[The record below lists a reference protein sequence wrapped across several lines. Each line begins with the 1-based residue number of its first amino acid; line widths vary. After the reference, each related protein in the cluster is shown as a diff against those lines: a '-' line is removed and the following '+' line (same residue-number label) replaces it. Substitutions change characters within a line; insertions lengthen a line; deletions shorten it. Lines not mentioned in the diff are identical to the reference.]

1 MKRIYTICVLVL
13 LHCSSLWAQEDI
25 YPVNNVR
32 DNRPEVYFLKN
43 ATIFKDYETKLENA
57 SLLIE
62 EGIVKAIGADIS
74 APKGTREIDL
84 KGKFIYPAFIDL
96 HSDFGL
102 SEIPKGKPFSF
113 GSPEVVYPQTKG
125 AFNVNDAIKSSYN
138 AAEDFT
144 LAAKDAETLRNIGF
158 GTVLSS
164 KKDGLARG
172 TSALINL
179 VDEGDNKALI
189 SSNVAAHYS
198 FKKGSSSQSYP
209 ISQMGCVAVLRQ
221 TYLDAKWY
229 ESNLNK
235 EFFDNSLE
243 AWNVSQSLPQ
253 IFDAKDWQSVLLAD
267 KIGDEFGVQ
276 YIIVGSGEE
285 YKRIEEI
292 KATGAKLIVPINF
305 PDAYEVED
313 PFEARNIK
321 LADMMHW
328 ELAPGNLAALEK
340 AGIDFSLTADGLKSK
355 GDFLVNLRKAVK
367 NGLTATTALKAIT
380 YNPAQFINAGST
392 VGSLEN
398 GNMANF
404 VIFSEDLFEEESE
417 LMENWVNGKQFI
429 IKKKDETDYAG
440 KYLLEVGDSTFN
452 LEVSGKPAKHT
463 FKIVINDSTKIDVNA
478 GLEETLINLSFAPN
492 KTEKAVIRLSG
503 WIDGKTF
510 KGKGQLT
517 DGTWVEWNA
526 AYTGELDKD
535 DEDKDEK
542 NEEEKEKELTAKVLF
557 PFLPYGNEKLPP
569 AKNYLIKNATVWT
582 NEIDGILEGTDVY
595 VEDGKIKRIG
605 KDLSVKGAIEID
617 GTGKHLTSGIIDEHT
632 HIALNNVNDVA
643 TNSGMVRMED
653 VIDSDD
659 INIYRQLAGGVTAAQ
674 LLHGSANPVGGQ
686 SALVKFRWG
695 AAPTEMLIKDAD
707 KYIKFALGENVK
719 RSSNNNS
726 VRYPQ
731 TRMGVE
737 QVFMDGFSRAKTY
750 EAEWTAF
757 NSLSSSAKSSSTPP
771 RRDLM
776 LETMAEIINKD
787 RFITCHSYV
796 QSEINMLMKVA
807 EKFDFNVN
815 TFTHILEGYKVADK
829 MASHGAGGST
839 FADWWAYKF
848 EVRYAIPYN
857 PILMKMAGVTVAI
870 NSDDAEMA
878 RRLNQEAAKSVK
890 YGGMSE
896 EDALKMVTLN
906 PAKLLHLDDRMG
918 SVKVGKD
925 ADLVLWND
933 HPLSIYAKPEKTMVD
948 GILYF
953 DIEEDQKKREEIFK
967 ERTRLIQKMQ
977 ETKKNGAK
985 TQSVEPSVHQF
996 WHCDDLHFGQ
1006 FE

>member
-13 LHCSSLWAQEDI
+13 LHCSGLWAQEDI

-32 DNRPEVYFLKN
+32 DNRPEIYFLKN
-43 ATIFKDYETKLENA
+43 ATIFKDYQTKLENA

-62 EGIVKAIGADIS
+62 DGVVKAIGTNLS
-74 APKGTREIDL
+74 VPKGAREIDL
-84 KGKFIYPAFIDL
+84 NGKFIYPAFIDL
-96 HSDFGL
+96 HSDYGL
-102 SEIPKGKPFSF
+102 SEVPKGKPFSF
-113 GSPEVVYPQTKG
+113 GSPEVVSPQTKG

-138 AAEDFT
+138 AAEDFNI
-144 LAAKDAETLRNIGF
+144 AGKEAGDLRKAGF
-158 GTVLSS
+158 GTVLAS
-164 KKDGLARG
+164 KRDGLARG

-179 VDEGDNKALI
+179 LDELENEALLQ
-189 SSNVAAHYS
+189 SNVAAHYS
-198 FKKGSSSQSYP
+198 FKKGSSPQSYP
-209 ISQMGCVAVLRQ
+209 ISLMGCVAVLRQ

-229 ESNLNK
+229 SSNKNQS
-235 EFFDNSLE
+235 FFDNSLE
-243 AWNVSQSLPQ
+243 AWNASQKLPQ

-276 YIIVGSGEE
+276 YIIIGGGEE
-285 YKRIEEI
+285 YKRIAEI
-292 KATGAKLIVPINF
+292 KATNARLIVPLNF

-313 PFEARNIK
+313 PFETQNIK

-340 AGIDFSLTADGLKSK
+340 AGIDFSLTADGLSNKS
-355 GDFLVNLRKAVK
+355 DFLANLRKAVK
-367 NGLTATTALKAIT
+367 NGLSKTTALKAVSF
-380 YNPAQFINAGST
+380 NPAQFIEAGSSL
-392 VGSLEN
+392 GSLEN
-398 GNMANF
+398 GKMANF
-404 VIFSEDLFEEESE
+404 LIFSDDLFEEESE

-429 IKKKDETDYAG
+429 IKKKNEIDLSG
-440 KYLLEVGDSTFN
+440 KYSLEAGDSTFN
-452 LEVSGKPAKHT
+452 LEISGKPDKHT
-463 FKIVINDSTKIDVNA
+463 FKIVINDSTKIDA
-478 GLEETLINLSFAPN
+478 TAEFEETLLTLSFTPN
-492 KTEKAVIRLSG
+492 KEEKAYIRLSG
-503 WIDGKTF
+503 WRDGKNF
-510 KGKGQLT
+510 KGKGQLP
-517 DGTWVEWNA
+517 DGAWVEWTA
-526 AYTGELDKD
+526 EYKEEL
-535 DEDKDEK
+535 EK
-542 NEEEKEKELTAKVLF
+542 EEEEKKEEEKEADEVAKVLF
-557 PFLPYGNEKLPP
+557 PFLPYGNEEKPT

-582 NEIDGILEGTDVY
+582 NETDGILEGTDVY
-595 VEDGKIKRIG
+595 VEDGKIKKIG
-605 KDLSVKGAIEID
+605 KNLSIKNAVEID
-617 GTGKHLTSGIIDEHT
+617 GTGKHLTPGIIDEHT

-695 AAPTEMLIKDAD
+695 AAPNDMLIKDAD

-719 RSSNNNS
+719 RSSNSNS

-737 QVFMDGFSRAKTY
+737 QVFMDGFTRAKTY
-750 EAEWTAF
+750 DAEWAAY
-757 NSLSSSAKSSSTPP
+757 NSLSSSAKANATPP

-829 MASHGAGGST
+829 MAEHGAGGST

-857 PILMKMAGVTVAI
+857 PMLMAMAGVTVAI

-918 SVKVGKD
+918 SVNVGKD

-948 GILYF
+948 GIIYY
-953 DIEEDQKKREEIFK
+953 DIEEDEKKREEIAM
-967 ERTRLIQKMQ
+967 ERARLIQKMQ
-977 ETKKNGAK
+977 EAKKNGAK
-985 TQSVEPSVHQF
+985 TQSVEPTVHQF

-1006 FE
+1006 IH